1 MQLDITPN
9 SLPVYEAL
17 ASNVRLQILQLISER
32 DYNITEL
39 SESLGL
45 SKAIITKHIQKLEE
59 TRLIHCKNVPVSQEY
74 KKSPILPWIRSTLL
88 FPQRSTV
95 PFLNILPRFRWD
107 ITPILK

>member
-59 TRLIHCKNVPVSQEY
+59 TRLI
-74 KKSPILPWIRSTLL
+74 RSTLL